1 MMKKPL
7 IVIVGPTAVG
17 KSEVAIE
24 LAKRMKG
31 EIISCDSRQVFKY
44 LNIGT
49 AKPTKEERKKV
60 PHHLID
66 IIEPDEEFNAF
77 LYAQRVYKAISG
89 IHRKRK
95 TPILVGGSGLY
106 LRAVIDGIFP
116 GAGRNEK
123 IRERLEK
130 FSSGCLYKKLKET
143 DPKTALRLHPHDK
156 VRILRA
162 LEVYELTGQP
172 ISVLQ
177 KVSKGRKPDYEG
189 ALPLAPSTKKAR
201 ITRFS
206 SNSER
211 LSYYEGALPLAPST
225 KKARITRF
233 SSNSERLSYYEG
245 ALPLAASTK
254 KARITRFSSNSE
266 RLSYYEGALPLAS
279 STKKARITRF
289 SSNSERLSYYDLT
302 MIGLK
307 REREELYRRINRRG
321 EEMIKEGLVKEV
333 KNLLKKGFAQDLIAL
348 KGLGYKEIIG
358 YLNGEYDLKEAIRL
372 LKRNSR
378 RFAKRQLTWFNKDK
392 RIHWIEIAEKESANR
407 VASQIA
413 NMVEC

>member
-1 MMKKPL
+1 M
-7 IVIVGPTAVG
+7 IVGPTAVG

-211 LSYYEGALPLAPST
+211 LSYY
-225 KKARITRF
+225 
-233 SSNSERLSYYEG
+233 
-245 ALPLAASTK
+245 
-254 KARITRFSSNSE
+254 
-266 RLSYYEGALPLAS
+266 
-279 STKKARITRF
+279 
-289 SSNSERLSYYDLT
+289 DLT